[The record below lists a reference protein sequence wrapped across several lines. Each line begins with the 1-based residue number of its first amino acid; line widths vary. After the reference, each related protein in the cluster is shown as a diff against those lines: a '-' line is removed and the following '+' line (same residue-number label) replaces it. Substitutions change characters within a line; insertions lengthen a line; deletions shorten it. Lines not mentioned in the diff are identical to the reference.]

1 MKLSVFPRCGCND
14 LKEREMLRTWP
25 LINCF
30 FPPPPSA
37 FFFVSGF
44 QPGLRQGGWS
54 TCFGSISNLAS
65 QAHEVKLVQMLLT
78 LQNLKYCCCQPSNT
92 L

>member
-14 LKEREMLRTWP
+14 LREIEMLRTWP

-30 FPPPPSA
+30 FFPPSDFLLA
-37 FFFVSGF
+37 SGF

-54 TCFGSISNLAS
+54 TCLGSISNPAS
-65 QAHEVKLVQMLLT
+65 QTHEIKLVQIMST
-78 LQNLKYCCCQPSNT
+78 LQNLKYCCCQPLNA